1 MLWYVVHHGQTP
13 GVYSNWHD
21 AHAEVDK
28 FKGACHKKYQSEQEA
43 YVAFYGRQDVLR
55 PPPLEPAAP
64 PLEPTAPPLEP
75 IAPDKKMRQSAF
87 DVLHVIILAQTLV
100 ISFLVWIIWKLM

>member
-1 MLWYVVHHGQTP
+1 MPWYVVHHGWTP

-28 FKGACHKKYQSEQEA
+28 FKGACHKKYQIEQEA
-43 YVAFYGRQDVLR
+43 YEAFYGRQDVLQ

-64 PLEPTAPPLEP
+64 PLELAAPTLEP
-75 IAPDKKMRQSAF
+75 TTPDKKTRQSAF
-87 DVLHVIILAQTLV
+87 DVMHVIILALALV
-100 ISFLVWIIWKLM
+100 ISFLVWIIFKLM

>member
-1 MLWYVVHHGQTP
+1 MPWYVVHHGWTP

-28 FKGACHKKYQSEQEA
+28 FKGACHKKYQTEQEA
-43 YVAFYGRQDVLR
+43 YVAFYGRQDVVR
-55 PPPLEPAAP
+55 PPQPLEPA
-64 PLEPTAPPLEP
+64 
-75 IAPDKKMRQSAF
+75 APDKKMRQSAF
-87 DVLHVIILAQTLV
+87 DVLHVIILAQALV

>member
-1 MLWYVVHHGQTP
+1 MVCCASWSDP

-21 AHAEVDK
+21 AHAEVDQ
-28 FKGACHKKYQSEQEA
+28 FKGACHKSYKSKQEA
-43 YVAFYGRQDVLR
+43 YAAFYGRQDVVR
-55 PPPLEPAAP
+55 PPPLEPAAA
-64 PLEPTAPPLEP
+64 PLEPA
-75 IAPDKKMRQSAF
+75 APDKKMRQSAF

>member
-1 MLWYVVHHGQTP
+1 MHHGRTH

-28 FKGACHKKYQSEQEA
+28 FKGAWYKKYRSEQEA
-43 YVAFYGRQDVLR
+43 YAAFYGRQDVLKP
-55 PPPLEPAAP
+55 PPPLEPA
-64 PLEPTAPPLEP
+64 
-75 IAPDKKMRQSAF
+75 APDKKMRQSAF
-87 DVLHVIILAQTLV
+87 DVLHVIILAQALV

>member
-1 MLWYVVHHGQTP
+1 MPWYIVHHGRTP

-28 FKGACHKKYQSEQEA
+28 FKGACHKKYQTEQEA
-43 YVAFYGRQDVLR
+43 YAAFYGRQDVLR

-64 PLEPTAPPLEP
+64 PLEPTAP
-75 IAPDKKMRQSAF
+75 DKKVRQSAF
-87 DVLHVIILAQTLV
+87 DVLHVIILAQALV

>member
-1 MLWYVVHHGQTP
+1 MPWYVVHHGWTP

-28 FKGACHKKYQSEQEA
+28 FKGACHKKYQIEQEA
-43 YVAFYGRQDVLR
+43 YEAFYGRQDVLQ

-64 PLEPTAPPLEP
+64 PLELAAPTLEP
-75 IAPDKKMRQSAF
+75 TTPDKKMRQSAF
-87 DVLHVIILAQTLV
+87 DVMHVIILAQALV

>member
-1 MLWYVVHHGQTP
+1 MVCCASWSDP

-28 FKGACHKKYQSEQEA
+28 FKGACHKKYQIEQEA
-43 YVAFYGRQDVLR
+43 YEAFYGRLDVLQ

-64 PLEPTAPPLEP
+64 PLELAAPTLEP
-75 IAPDKKMRQSAF
+75 TTPDKKTRQSAF
-87 DVLHVIILAQTLV
+87 DVMHVIILAQALV
-100 ISFLVWIIWKLM
+100 ISFLVWIIFKLM

>member
-1 MLWYVVHHGQTP
+1 MTWYVVHRGRTP

-21 AHAEVDK
+21 AHDEVDQ
-28 FKGACHKKYQSEQEA
+28 FKGACHKKYQTEQEA

-64 PLEPTAPPLEP
+64 PLEPA
-75 IAPDKKMRQSAF
+75 APDKKMRQSAF
-87 DVLHVIILAQTLV
+87 DVLHVIILAQDLV